1 MNKYI
6 GNNIEVQ
13 AEPMTLGEA
22 VEKGFVVCIDNK
34 QLSEEQAHK
43 IGYLVEHTDGFYQW
57 LDKETFDNHYAKAD
71 SSIDQLYVERKQLAD
86 KFQKLCLFIDK
97 DFEDKVKDLEERK
110 LLKAQQHYMD
120 EYLNV
125 LNQRLKKY
133 ANNK

>member
-13 AEPMTLGEA
+13 AAPMTLGEA
-22 VEKGFVVCIDNK
+22 VEKGFVVCIGDK
-34 QLSEEQAHK
+34 PLSEVQAHHV
-43 IGYLVEHTDGFYQW
+43 GYIVEHANGFYQW
-57 LDKETFDNHYAKAD
+57 LDKEAFDNNYAKAD
-71 SSIDQLYVERKQLAD
+71 SFVDRLYVERKQLAD

-97 DFEDKVKDLEERK
+97 DFEDKVPNLEERK
-110 LLKAQQHYMD
+110 LLKFQQYHMG
-120 EYLNV
+120 EYLNI

>member
-13 AEPMTLGEA
+13 AEPMTLGKA
-22 VEKGFVVCIDNK
+22 VEKGFAICVDNK

-43 IGYLVEHTDGFYQW
+43 IGYLVEHTDGSYQW
-57 LDKETFDNHYAKAD
+57 LDKEAFDNHYAKAD
-71 SSIDQLYVERKQLAD
+71 SLTDRLYVERKQLAD

-97 DFEDKVKDLEERK
+97 DFEDKVTDLEERK
-110 LLKAQQHYMD
+110 LLKAQQRHMG

-125 LNQRLKKY
+125 LNQRLKEY